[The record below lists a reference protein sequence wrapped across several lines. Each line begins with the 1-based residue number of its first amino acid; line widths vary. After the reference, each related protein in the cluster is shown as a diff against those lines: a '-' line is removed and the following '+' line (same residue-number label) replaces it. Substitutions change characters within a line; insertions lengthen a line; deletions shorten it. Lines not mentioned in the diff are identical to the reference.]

1 MEQFQKVSHTHH
13 WTLKERQSRGRG
25 GEEMLEVLMAEML
38 QILMSDT
45 KSQIEDAPKQTT
57 LMNSI
62 LKL

>member
-1 MEQFQKVSHTHH
+1 
-13 WTLKERQSRGRG
+13 
-25 GEEMLEVLMAEML
+25 MLEVLMAEML